1 MQYLYIDESGT
12 MATGDNVNTFPYF
25 VICILNVKNK
35 EKLKRVIKRFIS
47 SRLERLKEIG
57 DPKMFINDKFIE
69 LKGSAL
75 TSELKKEFAQYLMQ
89 SNLFEI
95 YYIIANNKTINP
107 KTYNN
112 RARAFNYLI
121 DRCMTYLLK
130 HKFLPNDNYI
140 IQIDER
146 NVKTNA
152 QKTLEDYLA
161 TDLVIHQELINDV
174 EVSYFDSC
182 NNSLIQLSDFFANL
196 YFSYL
201 MRKQNYTELI
211 EEMKSKGFI
220 KLIFDFPNKKKKKAY
235 NNVETVI
242 PE

>member
-12 MATGDNVNTFPYF
+12 MATGKNVKDFPYF

-35 EKLKRVIKRFIS
+35 EKLKKVIKRFIS
-47 SRLERLKEIG
+47 SHMDTLKQLN
-57 DPKMFINDKFIE
+57 DDKMFIDDKFIE

-75 TSELKKEFAQYLMQ
+75 TPNLKKELANYLMP
-89 SNLFEI
+89 SDLFEI
-95 YYIIANNKTINP
+95 YYVVANNKTINH

-112 RARAFNYLI
+112 KARAFNYLI
-121 DRCMTYLLK
+121 DRCLTCLLNHKYL
-130 HKFLPNDNYI
+130 PYDDYN

-146 NVKTNA
+146 NIKTNA

-174 EVSYFDSC
+174 QVSYFDSC

-201 MRKQNYTELI
+201 MRKNNYKDLI
-211 EEMKSKGFI
+211 KDMKSKGLIKKVFI
-220 KLIFDFPNKKKKKAY
+220 FPDKNKKQ
-235 NNVETVI
+235 NI
-242 PE
+242 

>member
-1 MQYLYIDESGT
+1 MQYLFIDESGT
-12 MATGDNVNTFPYF
+12 MATGENVKAFPYF

-35 EKLKRVIKRFIS
+35 EKLKRVVKRFIS
-47 SRLERLKEIG
+47 SHMDTLKELN
-57 DPKMFINDKFIE
+57 DEKMFIDGKFIE

-75 TSELKKEFAQYLMQ
+75 TPTLKKELATYLIK

-95 YYIIANNKTINP
+95 YYIVVDNKTINP

-121 DRCMTYLLK
+121 DRCLTCLRNK
-130 HKFLPNDNYI
+130 NNEILPFDDYI

-161 TDLVIHQELINDV
+161 TDLIIHQELINDV
-174 EVSYFDSC
+174 KVSYFDSC

-201 MRKQNYTELI
+201 MKKQNYEDI
-211 EEMKSKGFI
+211 VNEMKDKGIIKKIFI
-220 KLIFDFPNKKKKKAY
+220 FPNKNRKKC
-235 NNVETVI
+235 I
-242 PE
+242 

>member
-1 MQYLYIDESGT
+1 MQYLFIDESGT
-12 MATGDNVNTFPYF
+12 MATGENVRAFPYF

-35 EKLKRVIKRFIS
+35 EKLKRIIKRFIS
-47 SRLERLKEIG
+47 SRFQRLKEIE
-57 DPKMFINDKFIE
+57 DSKMFIADNFIE

-75 TSELKKEFAQYLMQ
+75 TPDLKKELANYLMQ
-89 SNLFEI
+89 SDLFEI
-95 YYIIANNKTINP
+95 YYIVANNKTINP

-112 RARAFNYLI
+112 KARAFNYLI
-121 DRCMTYLLK
+121 DRCLTFLLN
-130 HKFLPNDNYI
+130 HKLLPYDDYN

-146 NVKTNA
+146 NIKTNA

-174 EVSYFDSC
+174 QVSYFDSC

-201 MRKQNYTELI
+201 MRKKNYSELI
-211 EEMKSKGFI
+211 DEMKSKGLI
-220 KLIFDFPNKKKKKAY
+220 KKIFVFPDKKK
-235 NNVETVI
+235 V
-242 PE
+242 